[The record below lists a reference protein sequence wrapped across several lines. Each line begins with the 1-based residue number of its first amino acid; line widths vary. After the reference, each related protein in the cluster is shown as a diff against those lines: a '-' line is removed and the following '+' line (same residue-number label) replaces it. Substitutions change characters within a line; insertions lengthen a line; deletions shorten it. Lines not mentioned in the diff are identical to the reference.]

1 MDNSGEKPR
10 AAIALE
16 SRLSE
21 AAGYSDDFPAK
32 PISRKK
38 KNSRKRRHG
47 ESTSSRYKIMINHV
61 GMLQSVRQRSSFN
74 TKVKNTGSP
83 YARTFHYT
91 IFDRIVSLFSTG
103 CILLVLCF

>member
-10 AAIALE
+10 AAIALD

-21 AAGYSDDFPAK
+21 EAGYSDDSTAK

-47 ESTSSRYKIMINHV
+47 ESTPSRYKTMINHV
-61 GMLQSVRQRSSFN
+61 GMLKELPHKENGNEPLKSIRVGF
-74 TKVKNTGSP
+74 
-83 YARTFHYT
+83 
-91 IFDRIVSLFSTG
+91 LFTQEWG
-103 CILLVLCF
+103 VANELA

>member
-10 AAIALE
+10 AAIALD

-21 AAGYSDDFPAK
+21 AAGYSDDSGPAK

-47 ESTSSRYKIMINHV
+47 ESTSSRYKSNYEINRV
-61 GMLQSVRQRSSFN
+61 GMLKELPHTVQENRNEPLKSILAGF
-74 TKVKNTGSP
+74 
-83 YARTFHYT
+83 
-91 IFDRIVSLFSTG
+91 LFTQE
-103 CILLVLCF
+103 